1 MTTRCSLHRQMVLPE
16 SSANVRNYNNPA
28 GMKRGDRA
36 EYSGESKLTT
46 ALHSWLWLLIT
57 VVTCGWAQNPW
68 KFLLLFPHPTHHQPE
83 NLTVHFKLLQCLF
96 PFIALWD
103 GL

>member
-36 EYSGESKLTT
+36 EYSGESKLAT

-57 VVTCGWAQNPW
+57 VVTCGWAHCITEPLEISASVPPSHTPPAR
-68 KFLLLFPHPTHHQPE
+68 KSPGTF
-83 NLTVHFKLLQCLF
+83 
-96 PFIALWD
+96 
-103 GL
+103 